1 MLYLEVSETA
11 TLLLYLID
19 DVVRVL
25 AVDGAS
31 HGLGGTCKQFKL
43 FIKSKFVLSNS
54 IFLKLSNFLKFNFRK
69 ATEKY

>member
-1 MLYLEVSETA
+1 MFKISETA

-31 HGLGGTCKQFKL
+31 HGLGGTCKQFYL
-43 FIKSKFVLSNS
+43 FIKSKFVFFQIL
-54 IFLKLSNFLKFNFRK
+54 FFSNFQIP
-69 ATEKY
+69 